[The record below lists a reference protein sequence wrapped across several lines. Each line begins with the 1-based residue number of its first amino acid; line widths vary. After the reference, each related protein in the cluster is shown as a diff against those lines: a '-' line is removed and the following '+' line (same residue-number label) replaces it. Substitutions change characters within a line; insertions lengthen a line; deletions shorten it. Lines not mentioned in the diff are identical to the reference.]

1 VYFYVPLEKPHYM
14 RNLFCYLASFTALLL
29 LSLSACIK
37 EPSPDVPVPPKPE
50 WLLTKVVVLQVQAE
64 PEGGPVYNSAEVYE
78 YSYNAQHK
86 PYLLTHH
93 YGEDT
98 NHLQPGRKYEIFY
111 DKQLRPARVEGSGE
125 IPRRSVTSYF
135 YKGNEKYPERA
146 EQVYVD
152 SSGTSTPAGTTRY
165 VYQDSLV
172 FWFYGA
178 DKDSSAYVY
187 DGRGDFIGYYSWRF
201 DDVTVYYDEY
211 DNAVNVGRFL
221 NLDFSAINVPGND
234 NGHLFSAHNWT
245 HNAMDVLQRSIS
257 YDSMG
262 RVRHT
267 FVQLMFPT
275 RNVNTYYYYTL
286 IK

>member
-1 VYFYVPLEKPHYM
+1 M
-14 RNLFCYLASFTALLL
+14 RNLFCYLASFTAFLLV
-29 LSLSACIK
+29 SLSACIK
-37 EPSPDVPVPPKPE
+37 DPSPDVPVPPKPE
-50 WLLTKVVVLQVQAE
+50 WLLTKAVVLQVQAE
-64 PEGGPVYNSAEVYE
+64 PEGGPVYNSAGVYE

-86 PYLLTHH
+86 PHLLTYH

-98 NHLQPGRKYEIFY
+98 NHLQPRGKYEVFY

-125 IPRRSVTSYF
+125 LPRRTVTSYF
-135 YKGNEKYPERA
+135 YKGNEKYPERR

-152 SSGTSTPAGTTRY
+152 SSGNSTPAGTSRY

-172 FWFYGA
+172 YWFYGT

-187 DGRGDFIGYYSWRF
+187 DGRGDFIGYYFSRF
-201 DDVTVYYDEY
+201 GDVTVYYAEY

-221 NLDFSAINVPGND
+221 NLDFPAVNVPGND
-234 NGHLFSAHNWT
+234 EGHLFSAHNWT
-245 HNAMDVLQRSIS
+245 NNTMDGLQRAIN

-262 RVRHT
+262 RVKHT
-267 FVQLMFPT
+267 FVRLQFPT